1 MISTSSTP
9 DLRSLAF
16 RAMTDS
22 GLATDF
28 PREVLRDAQSLSKT
42 GSEHTTDG
50 SVRDMRE
57 VLWSSIDNEESRDLD
72 QVEYVE
78 RLPDGRLRLLVGIAD
93 VDMFVPKGSA
103 IDQHAFV
110 NTVSVYTPAIIFPM
124 LPEQLSTDKTSLLE
138 GQDRYAIVIELIITE
153 EGVVSSKD
161 VYRAVVHNHAKLT
174 YEEVGEWL
182 EDRSSAPVS
191 VTKVAGLEEQI
202 RLQLEAT
209 ERLHALRKENG
220 ALELETIEAEPVLAG
235 GEVIRLDIKRHNRAQ
250 SVIESFMIAANTS
263 MAEFLQERGVP
274 SLRRVVRTPERWP
287 QIVKIAASFGAT
299 LQAKPDSRAL
309 SDFLTQRKSADPD
322 NYAELSLSVLKLL
335 GGGDYEVEA
344 PGLEQQGHF
353 GLAVHDYTH
362 STAPNRR
369 YPDLITQRCLKAV
382 IVGETPPYAR
392 ETLEE
397 IADRC
402 NRMES
407 AARKVERTT
416 EKSAVAVLLRNH
428 LGETF
433 DGIVTG
439 VKERGTFVRLITPPA
454 EGRIIKG
461 EEGLSVGEKVQV
473 RLISTEP
480 ERGFIDFARVMSG
493 SVVNASSK

>member
-1 MISTSSTP
+1 
-9 DLRSLAF
+9 
-16 RAMTDS
+16 MTTS

-28 PREVLRDAQSLSKT
+28 PPAVLREAQSLTKP
-42 GSEHTTDG
+42 GSETYSDD
-50 SVRDMRE
+50 SIKDMRE
-57 VLWSSIDNEESRDLD
+57 VLWSSIDNNESRDLD

-93 VDMFVPKGSA
+93 VDMFVPKGSV
-103 IDQHAFV
+103 IDQQAFV

-138 GQDRYAIVIELIITE
+138 GQDRLAVVMELIITG
-153 EGVVSSKD
+153 EGVVSSKN
-161 VYRAVVHNHAKLT
+161 VYRAAVRNHAKLT
-174 YEEVGEWL
+174 YGEVGEWL
-182 EDRSSAPVS
+182 EGRSSAPGV
-191 VTKVAGLEEQI
+191 VINVIGLEDQI
-202 RLQLEAT
+202 RLQWEAT

-220 ALELETIEAEPVLAG
+220 ALELETVEAEPVLSG

-250 SVIESFMIAANTS
+250 SIIESFMIAANTS
-263 MAEFLQERGVP
+263 MAELLQEREVP

-287 QIVKIAASFGAT
+287 LIVKLASSFGAT
-299 LQAKPDSRAL
+299 LQSQPDSRAL
-309 SDFLTQRKSADPD
+309 SDFLAQRKAADPE
-322 NYAELSLSVLKLL
+322 NYLELSLSVLKML
-335 GGGDYEVEA
+335 GGGDYRVEA
-344 PGLEQQGHF
+344 PGLEQEGHF

-382 IVGETPPYAR
+382 ITGEAPPYSR

-416 EKSAVAVLLRNH
+416 EKSAVAVLLGSH

-439 VKERGTFVRLITPPA
+439 VKERGTFVRLLTPPA
-454 EGRIIKG
+454 EGRITKG
-461 EEGLSVGEKVQV
+461 EEGLSIGEKVRV
-473 RLISTEP
+473 RLMSTES
-480 ERGFIDFARVMSG
+480 ERGFIDFAIAIS
-493 SVVNASSK
+493 

>member
-1 MISTSSTP
+1 MIN
-9 DLRSLAF
+9 
-16 RAMTDS
+16 S

-28 PREVLRDAQSLSKT
+28 PPAVLREAQLPAKT
-42 GSEHTTDG
+42 GTEKFTDD
-50 SVRDMRE
+50 SIRDMRE
-57 VLWSSIDNEESRDLD
+57 ILWSSIDNNESRDLD

-78 RLPDGRLRLLVGIAD
+78 RLPDGRLRLLVGISD
-93 VDMFVPKGSA
+93 VDMFVSKGSA
-103 IDQHAFV
+103 IDQHAFI
-110 NTVSVYTPAIIFPM
+110 NTVSVYTPAVIFPM
-124 LPEQLSTDKTSLLE
+124 LPVQLSTDKTSLLE
-138 GQDRYAIVIELIITE
+138 GQDRRAIVIELIITD
-153 EGVVSSKD
+153 EGLVSSKD
-161 VYRAVVHNHAKLT
+161 VYRAAVYNHAKLT

-182 EDRSSAPVS
+182 EGRSPAPNS

-202 RLQLEAT
+202 RLQSETT
-209 ERLHALRKENG
+209 ERLHALRKTNG
-220 ALELETIEAEPVLAG
+220 ALELETVEAEPVLSG
-235 GEVIRLDIKRHNRAQ
+235 GKVIRLDIKRHNRAQ
-250 SVIESFMIAANTS
+250 SIIEGFMIAANTS

-287 QIVKIAASFGAT
+287 LIVKMAASFGVT
-299 LQAKPDSRAL
+299 LQAQPDSRSL
-309 SDFLTQRKSADPD
+309 SDFLKQRKAADPE
-322 NYAELSLSVLKLL
+322 NYSELSLSVLKML
-335 GGGDYEVEA
+335 GGGDYRVEA
-344 PGLEQQGHF
+344 PGLEQEGHF

-382 IVGETPPYAR
+382 IAGETPPYSR
-392 ETLEE
+392 ETLEK

-402 NRMES
+402 NTMES

-416 EKSAVAVLLRNH
+416 EKSAVAVLLSSH

-439 VKERGTFVRLITPPA
+439 VKERATFVRLLTTPA

-461 EEGLSVGEKVQV
+461 EEGLSVGEKVRV

-480 ERGFIDFARVMSG
+480 ERGFIDFAIAMS
-493 SVVNASSK
+493 